1 MVNRTVVAMHVHVHV
16 HTCAQRSKLKRCV
29 KLIAASSLASS
40 KINKRVAP
48 PRLQVHLFREI
59 GDGRKKLGTVTE
71 NRWTGLASARPCRVF
86 LYGFFVQTVL
96 ESLYMR
102 WTPLVGTQ
110 DGTRLHVHLTKTS
123 PGYLIRESGVRGRGR
138 AATRAPPSSP
148 RARP

>member
-59 GDGRKKLGTVTE
+59 EDGRKKRNSHESPRTGNS
-71 NRWTGLASARPCRVF
+71 NRGGGAPPRPCRVF

-123 PGYLIRESGVRGRGR
+123 PGYLI
-138 AATRAPPSSP
+138 
-148 RARP
+148 